1 MKYMLLLM
9 INYVISNNRLEYILF
24 KRNIYNI
31 LILRRRKIMSTLD
44 EQTEKVSAEKA
55 LRYPLMKIKDSL
67 KEIREISEKAQ
78 DYITVLDPEVIRP
91 NRWEVIPQL
100 TFYFIEGIL
109 KYLDERKSTDVAEV
123 YLHIGNLMTVSI
135 EYAETPGANKEGTLN
150 PKVIIGSDLRMETKE
165 YDDDISIDQMEIL
178 KANNGEHLPI
188 QFFDNMKVIEEVCS
202 LIKPRI
208 YPETGIK
215 LGNAWGLIPL
225 CSVAFLRCAK
235 DWLIKHKDDGPCGVD
250 LKLGELL
257 MFGIVKEG
265 PDDDVEYYTYISPGQ
280 SFKLDN
286 SKGDDRTEKETK

>member
-1 MKYMLLLM
+1 M
-9 INYVISNNRLEYILF
+9 INYVTDNNRLEYILF

-31 LILRRRKIMSTLD
+31 LILRRRKTMNTLD
-44 EQTEKVSAEKA
+44 GQITKSAAEKA
-55 LRYPLMKIKDSL
+55 LRYPLMRIKDSL

-109 KYLDERKSTDVAEV
+109 KYLNERKSTDVAEV
-123 YLHIGNLMTVSI
+123 FLNIGNLMTVSI

-165 YDDDISIDQMEIL
+165 YDDDISIEQMEIL
-178 KANNGEHLPI
+178 KAQGCEHLPV
-188 QFFDNMKVIEEVCS
+188 QFFDNMKIIEEICNN
-202 LIKPRI
+202 IKPKI

-215 LGNAWGLIPL
+215 LGNTWELIPL
-225 CSVAFLRCAK
+225 CAVAFLRCAK
-235 DWLIKHKDDGPCGVD
+235 DWLIKHKDDGPCGVEI
-250 LKLGELL
+250 KLGELL
-257 MFGIVKEG
+257 IFGVSKEG
-265 PDDDVEYYTYISPGQ
+265 PDDDVEYFTFIDPGQ

-286 SKGDDRTEKETK
+286 AKGDDDTEKETN